1 MKAIT
6 RLGAILLAAAIG
18 LASFSG
24 GARAADK
31 VTIALPGVP
40 AVYVVVLFYVAQDAG
55 FFKKYGIDVE
65 LKQLDS
71 GVAAAQAVS
80 AGSFDLSLSPTPS
93 VINMVSNAGIPLVS
107 IYGMENSDWI
117 LGSTDPKITKCEQM
131 KGQSIGVDT
140 LGGARSVAL
149 GAFLNHCGL
158 KITDVKQAA
167 LGTSVGPSMIAG
179 QIHAGVLHT
188 DDLANIQKQMGK
200 PVGIVAKWKEV
211 SPVGHYMSLVS
222 TKDRLKAK
230 REDFVKVLAALHDAV
245 IYMND
250 PKNLDKVTAAAKI
263 TGSDAELAKPAIEQF
278 LKIEFWPV
286 NKDGLERK
294 NVEAAIA
301 DQKKSGNIKPDKIPV
316 SYDQLVDAS
325 LYKDAA
331 KIEKK

>member
-1 MKAIT
+1 MKAT
-6 RLGAILLAAAIG
+6 TKLKAVLLAAAMG
-18 LASFSG
+18 LASIAG
-24 GARAADK
+24 GAQAADK
-31 VTIALPGVP
+31 VSIALPGVP
-40 AVYVVVLFYVAQDAG
+40 AVYVVVQFYVARDQG
-55 FFKKYGIDVE
+55 FFQKYGIDAE

-80 AGSFDLSLSPTPS
+80 AGTFDLSLSPTPS

-149 GAFLNHCGL
+149 GTFLAKCNL
-158 KITDVKQAA
+158 KVTDVKQAA

-179 QIHAGVLHT
+179 QLHAGVLHT
-188 DDLANIQKQMGK
+188 DDVPRIQKEMGK
-200 PVGIVAKWKEV
+200 PVIIVEKWKDV
-211 SPVGHYMSLVS
+211 SPLDHYMSVVT

-230 REDFVKVLAALHDAV
+230 REDFVKVLAALHDASL
-245 IYMND
+245 YMND
-250 PKNLDKVTAAAKI
+250 PKNLDKVVAAAKV
-263 TGSDAELAKPAIEQF
+263 TGQDPDLAKPAIEQF
-278 LKIEFWPV
+278 LKLEFWPV
-286 NKDGLERK
+286 NKDGLDRK
-294 NVEAAIA
+294 NVEAAIEH
-301 DQKKSGNIKPDKIPV
+301 QKKVGNIKEGKTPV
-316 SYDQLVDAS
+316 TYDQLVDVS